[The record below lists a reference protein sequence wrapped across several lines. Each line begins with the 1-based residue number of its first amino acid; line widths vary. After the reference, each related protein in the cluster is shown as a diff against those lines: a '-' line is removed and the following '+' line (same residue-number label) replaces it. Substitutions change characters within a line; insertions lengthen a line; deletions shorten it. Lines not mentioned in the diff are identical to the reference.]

1 MNGAQSAYSEK
12 GQAPI
17 VLFRAPMTAAAERLW
32 FLQQLDPGD
41 SASNMA
47 FVQRFRGPLDI
58 AALGRAVDLVVER
71 HEPLR
76 TRYGTGDD
84 GRPYQEVL
92 APHHVPVPIVEV
104 SDSDGSPDEVV
115 ARAEAAAA
123 AVSNRP
129 FDLAADAPF
138 APYLIRLAP
147 DDHVFGIAW
156 HHICGDG
163 WSLSVFAKELADAY
177 EAARLGTSG
186 VLEPLPVSYQ
196 DYVTWNRERTR
207 GAESS
212 GLQAYWTE
220 QLREA
225 PILDLPTDFV
235 RPAAHVGW
243 CHTVEAGIDAELTAA
258 LQRLARKERGT
269 LFVALLA
276 GYVALLARHSGQDD
290 FCVGTAFAGR
300 ERTEWEPLIGYL
312 VETVVMRQRLGEVRT
327 VRDLMRTV
335 RSTAFDAF
343 EHRGL
348 PFEQLLEVLRLPR
361 DLARIP
367 IFQTLFVMQN
377 AGPTAR
383 PEAYGDL
390 VLAPFESGLR
400 QARFDL
406 QAEVLDDGPTKRIRL
421 YCAAD
426 LFTAETTQALLD
438 RYLTLLRQLAAA
450 EPDTLLDDLDPL
462 TPADRAALD
471 AASAGPALTEPV
483 DSVIA
488 EIRRRAA
495 ESPDAV
501 AVSLSGAEGTEDTD
515 TAESIASAQI
525 SYAELDRRS
534 DAVARYLRAR
544 GVMPSSVVGVCL
556 PRRPELIIA
565 LLAVLKA
572 GAAYLPLDPQ
582 LPASRLR
589 AMADEQ
595 ADLVLAG
602 PQTAGLLEGIT
613 VPCHEDWEIAV
624 TTTGESEPL
633 PVANGDDPAYVIF
646 TSGSTGQPKA
656 VAVSRAALDARVAW
670 MRADY
675 GLTPQDRVLQLAAIN
690 FDTHVEEIFPCLAA
704 GARLELL
711 PGAAAV
717 LPDFLGSAAGRA
729 ITVLDLPTS
738 LWHELVAYLPHDAWP
753 AALRLVILGG
763 EQVQSGPL
771 ATWHEAFGDRVRL
784 VNTYGPTEA
793 TVIATRAELTGPETG
808 SVPIGSPV
816 AGTHIY
822 VLDAELS
829 RVPPGVIGELCI
841 GGAGV
846 ALGYRGR
853 EEETRVRFVADPYG
867 PPGARL
873 YRTGDRA
880 RQRPDGRFE
889 FVGRVDRQV
898 KIRGCRVEPGEV
910 EAALTAHPTVASA
923 FVDLRGGALV
933 GYVSPR
939 ASGEVDLADLRR
951 DLAQRLPDYMRPSSY
966 VVFAALPLTVNGKID
981 VAALPEPAAGEH
993 IDKAEVA
1000 APATD
1005 AELLIADVWSEMLG
1019 RRDAGPDEFDVHDDF
1034 FSIGG
1039 NSLHLVAVAAR
1050 LRSLVGVD
1058 VPIRTLFTQR
1068 SIARLAVT
1076 VEDLIAADLQQL
1088 SDDEVERQLAPAA
1101 EG

>member
-1 MNGAQSAYSEK
+1 MNGDQSARSEPER
-12 GQAPI
+12 APAA
-17 VLFRAPMTAAAERLW
+17 LFRAPMTAAAERLW
-32 FLQQLDPGD
+32 FLQQLDPAD

-47 FVQRFRGPLDI
+47 FVQRFRGPLDA
-58 AALGRAVDLVVER
+58 AALERAVDLVVAR

-76 TRYGTGDD
+76 TRYGTGED

-92 APHHVPVPIVEV
+92 APHHVPVQIIDVCDEA
-104 SDSDGSPDEVV
+104 GSPGAAV
-115 ARAEAAAA
+115 ARAEQAAA
-123 AVSNRP
+123 AVSNRA
-129 FDLAADAPF
+129 FDLAAGAPF
-138 APYLIRLAP
+138 APYLVRLAP

-177 EAARLGTSG
+177 EAARLGTAG

-196 DYVTWNRERTR
+196 DYVTWNRERTS
-207 GAESS
+207 GAEAA

-220 QLREA
+220 QLRDA

-235 RPAAHVGW
+235 RPAAHTGW
-243 CHTVEAGIDAELTAA
+243 CHTAEAAVDAELTAA

-327 VRDLMRTV
+327 VRDLMRAV
-335 RSTAFDAF
+335 RTTAFDAF

-348 PFEQLLEVLRLPR
+348 PFEQLLEALRLPR

-390 VLAPFESGLR
+390 ELVPFESGLR

-426 LFTAETTQALLD
+426 LFTPETTQALLD
-438 RYLTLLRQLAAA
+438 RYLTLLRQLADA
-450 EPDTLLDDLDPL
+450 EPDTPLGDLGLL
-462 TPADRAALD
+462 TAADQAALA
-471 AASAGPALTEPV
+471 AASAGPALAEPV
-483 DSVIA
+483 ASVIA
-488 EIRRRAA
+488 EIRQRAA
-495 ESPDAV
+495 QTPDAV
-501 AVSLSGAEGTEDTD
+501 AVSFAGAEG
-515 TAESIASAQI
+515 IAPARV

-534 DAVARYLRAR
+534 DAVAGFLRAR
-544 GVMPSSVVGVCL
+544 GAEPGSVVGVCL
-556 PRRPELIIA
+556 TRRPELIIA
-565 LLAVLKA
+565 LLAALKA

-582 LPASRLR
+582 LPAARLR

-602 PQTAGLLEGIT
+602 PQTAGLLDGVA
-613 VPCHEDWEIAV
+613 VPCHEDWEIAA
-624 TTTGESEPL
+624 GPAPESGPL
-633 PVANGDDPAYVIF
+633 PAAGGDDPAYVIF

-675 GLTPQDRVLQLAAIN
+675 GLTPEDRVLQLAAVN

-711 PGAAAV
+711 PGAAAA

-729 ITVLDLPTS
+729 VTVLDLPTS
-738 LWHELVAYLPHDAWP
+738 LWHELVAHLPLAAWP
-753 AALRLVILGG
+753 DALRLVVLGG
-763 EQVQSGPL
+763 EQVQAGPL
-771 ATWHEAFGDRVRL
+771 AAWHRDFGGRVRL
-784 VNTYGPTEA
+784 VNTYGPTEG
-793 TVIATRAELTGPETG
+793 TVIATRAELGAPDAGP
-808 SVPIGSPV
+808 VPIGSPV
-816 AGTHIY
+816 AGARIY
-822 VLDAELS
+822 VLDAALR

-853 EEETRVRFVADPYG
+853 EQETRERFVADPYG
-867 PPGARL
+867 PPGARM

-889 FVGRVDRQV
+889 FVGRADRQV

-910 EAALTAHPTVASA
+910 EAALTAHPAVASA

-939 ASGEVDLADLRR
+939 TTAGLDPAGLRR
-951 DLAQRLPDYMRPSSY
+951 DLAQRLPDYMQPSSY
-966 VVFAALPLTVNGKID
+966 VVLDALPLTVNGKID
-981 VAALPEPAAGEH
+981 VAALPEPAGGERPET
-993 IDKAEVA
+993 AEVA
-1000 APATD
+1000 PPSTD
-1005 AELLIADVWSEMLG
+1005 AELLIADVWTEMLG
-1019 RRDAGPDEFDVHDDF
+1019 RRDAGPESFDVHEDF
-1034 FSIGG
+1034 FSVGG

-1050 LRSLVGVD
+1050 LRALVGVE

-1088 SDDEVERQLAPAA
+1088 SDDEVERQLAPTA
-1101 EG
+1101 EV